1 MKDWLVIFT
10 RTLGVKYELEIAAV
24 FIATIGL
31 LVNEERYTVTEW
43 LRDSEMTQQK
53 FRGVIV
59 REIEEIK
66 SRLDGLARKDL
77 LASIS

>member
-10 RTLGVKYELEIAAV
+10 HTLGVKHELEIAVV

>member
-1 MKDWLVIFT
+1 
-10 RTLGVKYELEIAAV
+10 
-24 FIATIGL
+24 
-31 LVNEERYTVTEW
+31 
-43 LRDSEMTQQK
+43 MTQQK

-66 SRLDGLARKDL
+66 SRLDGLARKEL

>member
-1 MKDWLVIFT
+1 MKDWPVIFT
-10 RTLGVKYELEIAAV
+10 RTLGVKHELEIAAV

-31 LVNEERYTVTEW
+31 LVNKERYTVTER
-43 LRDSEMTQQK
+43 LRDGEMTQQK
-53 FRGVIV
+53 FRGVRLV
-59 REIEEIK
+59 

>member
-1 MKDWLVIFT
+1 MKDWQVIIT
-10 RTLGVKYELEIAAV
+10 HTLGVKHELEIAAV

-43 LRDSEMTQQK
+43 QRDGEMTQQK

-59 REIEEIK
+59 REIEEMK

-77 LASIS
+77 LESIS

>member
-10 RTLGVKYELEIAAV
+10 CTLGVKHELEIAAV
-24 FIATIGL
+24 FIATISL
-31 LVNEERYTVTEW
+31 LVNKEKDTVTER
-43 LRDSEMTQQK
+43 LRDGDVTQQK

>member
-10 RTLGVKYELEIAAV
+10 HTLRVKHELEIAAV

-43 LRDSEMTQQK
+43 LRDGEMTQQK

-59 REIEEIK
+59 REIEETK

>member
-10 RTLGVKYELEIAAV
+10 RTLGVKHELEIATV

-31 LVNEERYTVTEW
+31 LVNKKRYTVTES
-43 LRDSEMTQQK
+43 LREGDMAQQK
-53 FRGVIV
+53 FLGVIV
-59 REIEEIK
+59 QEIEEIK
-66 SRLDGLARKDL
+66 SRLDGLERKDL